1 MTPITPDRRRERM
14 VADPSA
20 LLPAREARRLI
31 KDPEDTTPVQL
42 SSIDSL
48 PLDDIETRRRKKM
61 QELRQDPIE
70 APDWMEDPGLMVE
83 WREVVD
89 QFEDALD
96 TRAAMQIWTKLHER
110 RQTTTSLSQ
119 DEERRYEAAR
129 SHVGQAVREFRA
141 SLGNESDGLDEDRLF
156 TAWERDLASKTG
168 AEAFDDMQSARNNL
182 QDALERKLQDPKNIR
197 VGEMAPLTLPLSREN
212 SGSGDMT
219 SGQWVAVSED
229 VDRSVRGGGRF
240 LTLESV
246 DRSLPAQRVAVE
258 RIREV
263 YQREL
268 DHIRSRRYQEVI
280 ADPRLNQSAG

>member
-1 MTPITPDRRRERM
+1 
-14 VADPSA
+14 
-20 LLPAREARRLI
+20 
-31 KDPEDTTPVQL
+31 
-42 SSIDSL
+42 
-48 PLDDIETRRRKKM
+48 
-61 QELRQDPIE
+61 
-70 APDWMEDPGLMVE
+70 
-83 WREVVD
+83 
-89 QFEDALD
+89 
-96 TRAAMQIWTKLHER
+96 
-110 RQTTTSLSQ
+110 
-119 DEERRYEAAR
+119 
-129 SHVGQAVREFRA
+129 
-141 SLGNESDGLDEDRLF
+141 
-156 TAWERDLASKTG
+156 
-168 AEAFDDMQSARNNL
+168 MQSARNNL